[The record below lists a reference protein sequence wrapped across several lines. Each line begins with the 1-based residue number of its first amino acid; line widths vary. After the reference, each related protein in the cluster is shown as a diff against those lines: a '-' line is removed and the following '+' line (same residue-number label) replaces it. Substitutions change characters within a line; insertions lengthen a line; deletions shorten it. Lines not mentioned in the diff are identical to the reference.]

1 MCKWP
6 ITSNCQKGPEG
17 LNKGQF
23 TTVREWTGPIL
34 KSSRCRAGES
44 MALCGYMKCGG
55 VMESF
60 ILKKRAISRKNSHTY
75 NSPVYWC
82 TFTGL
87 YIHTVVQPSSQWI
100 LEQFIISRRKP
111 YPLATQTTRFLCPWD
126 FPDNNTELGF
136 HSLLQGIFLTQ
147 GLNPPLQQIL
157 YCRITGGNSSYAGLS
172 Y

>member
-1 MCKWP
+1 MANYLKL
-6 ITSNCQKGPEG
+6 SKGPRG
-17 LNKGQF
+17 LEQGSVHHSQGMNWPNF
-23 TTVREWTGPIL
+23 L
-34 KSSRCRAGES
+34 SSRHRAGES